1 MARLRI
7 EVVYA
12 FRDRQEVV
20 PVELEEGATAIDA
33 LNASSLTVRH
43 REIDPEAP
51 AMGIFGRRVL
61 PSAPLKD
68 GDRLELYRPLRL
80 DPKEARR
87 ARASAERSRRR

>member
-12 FRDRQEVV
+12 LRNRQEVV

-33 LNASSLTVRH
+33 LKASGLAARH
-43 REIDPEAP
+43 RETDPGAP

>member
-12 FRDRQEVV
+12 LRDRQEVV
-20 PVELEEGATAIDA
+20 AVELQEGATAIDA
-33 LNASSLTVRH
+33 LNASGLAARH
-43 REIDPEAP
+43 REIDTEAP
-51 AMGIFGRRVL
+51 AMGIFGWRVL

-87 ARASAERSRRR
+87 AKAAAERSRRR

>member
-12 FRDRQEVV
+12 LRDRQEIV

-33 LNASSLTVRH
+33 LNASGLAARH
-43 REIDPEAP
+43 CEMDATAP

-68 GDRLELYRPLRL
+68 GDRLELYRSLRL

-87 ARASAERSRRR
+87 AKASAERGRRR